1 MSRSLKNK
9 LVGGSRRGRG
19 GKKMD
24 DPVKNKVEKK
34 TNRST
39 RLDRALHS
47 GN

>member
-24 DPVKNKVEKK
+24 DPVKKQSREKDQPLY
-34 TNRST
+34 ST
-39 RLDRALHS
+39 R
-47 GN
+47 